1 MKARALFMVCM
12 FIGLCAITSTPA
24 AAQAVPER
32 RLKVSPV
39 RSEIVVQA
47 GSVFKGTLKL
57 ENSGKSPLNVTL
69 DAEAFNIVNQ
79 QYDYVFLPKSPIND
93 WVHFTQDAVV
103 IDPGQSYLATYF
115 ISVPNGTEP
124 GGKYISLFASAQPS
138 EIGGINTVNR
148 VGSLLYM
155 TIPGA
160 ITKTGALLSLRSPL
174 VGTDVVSWSA
184 TIQNSGT
191 AHFRSHYTVALSTL
205 WNMPIAKSSDSSLV
219 LPASVRLLSGDI
231 PHPSTMGIYNVNYTF
246 ELGDTSDSVQTKLL
260 IYLPL
265 TQVLPTIGALIVII
279 VLVYHLVRIRKKKMS
294 RN

>member
-47 GSVFKGTLKL
+47 GSVYKGTIKL
-57 ENSGKSPLNVTL
+57 ENSGKSSLNVTL
-69 DAEAFNIVNQ
+69 EVEAFNIVNQ

-93 WVHFTQDAVV
+93 WVHFAQDAVV
-103 IDPGQSYLATYF
+103 IDPGQSYVATYT

-138 EIGGINTVNR
+138 GIGGISSVNR
-148 VGSLLYM
+148 VGSLLYI
-155 TIPGA
+155 TVPGA
-160 ITKTGALLSLRSPL
+160 ITKIGSLLLLKSPL
-174 VGTDVVSWSA
+174 IEVDVVNWSA
-184 TIQNSGT
+184 TIQNAGT
-191 AHFRSHYTVALSTL
+191 AHFRSHYTASLSTL
-205 WNMPIAKSSDSSLV
+205 WNMPVAKSSDSSLV

-231 PHPSTMGIYNVNYTF
+231 PHPLVMGVYKVTYTF
-246 ELGDTSDSVQTKLL
+246 ELGDKPDSIQTKLL

-265 TQVLPTIGALIVII
+265 TQVLPTLGALMVII
-279 VLVYHLVRIRKKKMS
+279 LLAYHLVRIRKKKMS
-294 RN
+294 TN